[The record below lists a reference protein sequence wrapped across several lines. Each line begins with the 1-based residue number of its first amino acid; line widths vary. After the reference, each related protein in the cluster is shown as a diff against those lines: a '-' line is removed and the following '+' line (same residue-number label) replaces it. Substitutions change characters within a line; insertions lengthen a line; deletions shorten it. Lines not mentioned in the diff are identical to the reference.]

1 MMPAMRR
8 ALLPLIF
15 CCAAC
20 GLLESGEPG
29 RNEVNL
35 ETEKPEAMRIAGWI
49 EFPSLS
55 VHTAD
60 QSAAPNP
67 PLVRGYFRGGWFETD
82 GKIEGEIPPLP
93 SRRVLKRGSLLL
105 ASRAFVAEGSE
116 IAVRGVA
123 IAGFQD
129 QETGAFHPA
138 PPAGNAG
145 SSK

>member
-1 MMPAMRR
+1 MMPAMRC
-8 ALLPLIF
+8 ALFLLVMF
-15 CCAAC
+15 CAGC
-20 GLLESGEPG
+20 GLFDSGEPG

-35 ETEKPEAMRIAGWI
+35 EQEKPDAMRVAGWI
-49 EFPSLS
+49 EFPALS

-60 QSAAPNP
+60 QAAAPKP
-67 PLVRGYFRGGWFETD
+67 PLVRGFFRGGWFETD
-82 GKIEGEIPPLP
+82 GKLEGEIPPLP

-105 ASRAFVAEGSE
+105 ASRAFIAEGSE
-116 IAVRGVA
+116 LPVRGIA

-138 PPAGNAG
+138 PPTGNAG